1 MKGSAVGSLRQYSMG
16 GARRN
21 PSMDVDGYDKF
32 LRSPLLILQLQRV
45 QRVSGIGIDNMIDPL
60 IAINDELPA
69 LPAKGG
75 CYFFTAALAERRSR
89 LLTENIQGLPTH
101 EVSNHATI

>member
-1 MKGSAVGSLRQYSMG
+1 MG

-69 LPAKGG
+69 LPAERGLPF
-75 CYFFTAALAERRSR
+75 FFTAVLAERRSR